1 MPYTIAEFQDT
12 PNPNALK
19 CVLDRP
25 LPHHEG
31 LRSYTSAPAASG
43 DRLAS
48 ELFQIPGVVGVLIN
62 PGWVTVSRSPGT
74 PWKVI
79 KAGVEKVLGGAD

>member
-1 MPYTIAEFQDT
+1 LPYTITEFQDT

-31 LRSYTSAPAASG
+31 LRSYTSAGAASG
-43 DRLAS
+43 DPLAA
-48 ELFQIPGVVGVLIN
+48 ELFLIPGVVGVLIN
-62 PGWVTVSRSPGT
+62 PAWVTVSRSPGAA
-74 PWKVI
+74 WKPI
-79 KAGVEKVLGGAD
+79 KAGVARVLGGAE